1 MRVKDHPKLAEQVQK
16 TIKLR
21 RMEGSERSWLWQNL
35 ETIHKYFP
43 TEEVLRTSLVVQ
55 WLRMCLP
62 MQRSQVGSLV
72 QEDPICYRA
81 SKPVHHN
88 Y

>member
-1 MRVKDHPKLAEQVQK
+1 MRVKDHPKLAEQVRK

-43 TEEVLRTSLVVQ
+43 TEEALRTSLVAQ
-55 WLRMCLP
+55 WLRVCLP
-62 MQRSQVGSLV
+62 MQGSQVGSLV
-72 QEDPICYRA
+72 QEDPICHRA
-81 SKPVHHN
+81 SKPVHHD